1 MWLYFGMITAGLG
14 AGWGTWRVLRPAM
27 RGSPSLSSDLAPVP
41 GAVPWWWRLA
51 WPWLTGV
58 APALDRFCPRRWR
71 AWLSGALMRAG
82 LPPQV
87 REGHVLAL
95 SVAALIGGVGLVGV
109 AYLLLRQPVAGMVA
123 DIGMQAQWMQ
133 TPWTPVP
140 PAASGPAWA
149 MAGGVVA
156 FTAALLPF
164 AWLRRQGVARRRGI
178 ERGLPFM
185 LDMMT
190 LCVEAGLGACSVA
203 GGRREWSTRT
213 VARRVGRRAGAGPCR
228 SPPCGGHP
236 GHGGSLRQPAGSSLG
251 HGPGADALGISLGP
265 LLRAQAAQCRSERH
279 MRAERLAM
287 QAPVKMLLPLI
298 GCIFPARSWC
308 WRFPSR
314 SSCPGW
320 DERPSTLAAGTA
332 QAAAGQ
338 WLDGTDAG
346 VAVPSSA
353 RAEIGDPAAP
363 LPGGAH
369 LRYAARH

>member
-27 RGSPSLSSDLAPVP
+27 RGGPRPSSDPAPVP

-109 AYLLLRQPVAGMVA
+109 AYLLLRQPLEGMVA
-123 DIGMQAQWMQ
+123 DIGMQARWMQ
-133 TPWTPVP
+133 TPWTPMP
-140 PAASGPAWA
+140 PAGSGPAWA
-149 MAGGVVA
+149 MAGGAVA
-156 FTAALLPF
+156 FTAALVPF
-164 AWLRRQGVARRRGI
+164 AWLRAQGVARRRGI

-190 LCVEAGLGACSVA
+190 LCVEAGLGAHAALQAAAANGPPGPLRDALA
-203 GGRREWSTRT
+203 GALAQ
-213 VARRVGRRAGAGPCR
+213 VRAGVPR
-228 SPPCGGHP
+228 SAAIQAMADRCGSPLVHRWATALA
-236 GHGGSLRQPAGSSLG
+236 H
-251 HGPGADALGISLGP
+251 ADALGISLGP

-298 GCIFPARSWC
+298 GCIFPCTFLVLA
-308 WRFPSR
+308 FPIAVQLSR
-314 SSCPGW
+314 G
-320 DERPSTLAAGTA
+320 LG
-332 QAAAGQ
+332 
-338 WLDGTDAG
+338 
-346 VAVPSSA
+346 
-353 RAEIGDPAAP
+353 
-363 LPGGAH
+363 
-369 LRYAARH
+369 

>member
-1 MWLYFGMITAGLG
+1 MAD
-14 AGWGTWRVLRPAM
+14 RC
-27 RGSPSLSSDLAPVP
+27 GSPLVHRWATALA
-41 GAVPWWWRLA
+41 
-51 WPWLTGV
+51 
-58 APALDRFCPRRWR
+58 
-71 AWLSGALMRAG
+71 
-82 LPPQV
+82 
-87 REGHVLAL
+87 H
-95 SVAALIGGVGLVGV
+95 
-109 AYLLLRQPVAGMVA
+109 
-123 DIGMQAQWMQ
+123 
-133 TPWTPVP
+133 
-140 PAASGPAWA
+140 
-149 MAGGVVA
+149 
-156 FTAALLPF
+156 
-164 AWLRRQGVARRRGI
+164 
-178 ERGLPFM
+178 
-185 LDMMT
+185 
-190 LCVEAGLGACSVA
+190 
-203 GGRREWSTRT
+203 
-213 VARRVGRRAGAGPCR
+213 
-228 SPPCGGHP
+228 
-236 GHGGSLRQPAGSSLG
+236 
-251 HGPGADALGISLGP
+251 ADALGISLGP

-314 SSCPGW
+314 SSCPGGW